1 MPRKRAQICVDRRP
15 SPWPTASEK
24 RKNDENQWKQYVRRV
39 RRLPNRRRK
48 PRASPDRS
56 RRRINGVEKC
66 PNRNKRPQGRDRNES
81 LTTVRSRTGEIRP
94 RKRPRC
100 RTLTLDVYWK
110 DGGRAWTECRENSD
124 GASVATSENGG
135 KNRSQ
140 VRTARGS
147 PALHKEHASCMSRS
161 VLMRKLINVIC
172 VNLHAKQVKS

>member
-1 MPRKRAQICVDRRP
+1 
-15 SPWPTASEK
+15 
-24 RKNDENQWKQYVRRV
+24 V

-66 PNRNKRPQGRDRNES
+66 PNRNNTPQGRDQNES
-81 LTTVRSRTGEIRP
+81 LTTVRSRTGENRP

-100 RTLTLDVYWK
+100 RTLTLDVYCK

-135 KNRSQ
+135 KNRLRRS
-140 VRTARGS
+140 VPHA
-147 PALHKEHASCMSRS
+147 ALHKKQEAATLRDSLLVLFTSARRDRGKRPRTRTAAIGGFVADPLAHWWVASGPLRS
-161 VLMRKLINVIC
+161 FNDEIARVLG
-172 VNLHAKQVKS
+172 SSSYS